1 MTDRER
7 AIVMAYTGTVMLCG
21 DKLDVFYD
29 YVSEKLGR
37 PIYTHEFIDQ
47 AERIKDLSRDDFL
60 SLCAG
65 EPYPKPKLRTPP
77 EIDITDEDGNVK
89 WVLRLRKKGEMSYGK
104 AGEAQEDS
112 ESNAYA
118 GI

>member
-21 DKLDVFYD
+21 DKLHIFYE

-37 PIYTHEFIDQ
+37 PVWTHELCQGDT
-47 AERIKDLSRDDFL
+47 IKELSKEDFF

-65 EPYPKPKLRTPP
+65 KPYPKPELGGCNP
-77 EIDITDEDGNVK
+77 EKT
-89 WVLRLRKKGEMSYGK
+89 KGET
-104 AGEAQEDS
+104 EN
-112 ESNAYA
+112 ESIY
-118 GI
+118 

>member
-21 DKLDVFYD
+21 DKLNVFYE

-47 AERIKDLSRDDFL
+47 ADTIKELSKEDFF

-65 EPYPKPKLRTPP
+65 KPYPKPEL
-77 EIDITDEDGNVK
+77 
-89 WVLRLRKKGEMSYGK
+89 GK
-104 AGEAQEDS
+104 RIE
-112 ESNAYA
+112 
-118 GI
+118 